1 LGDVTWEWRRLHD
14 EELDNLYFSLKVIR
28 VMKSIKVRWAGHVA
42 CMGER
47 SGADRVSVG
56 KPEGRRPL
64 GRLMHRW
71 DDIKMNLQEME
82 WKHGLN

>member
-1 LGDVTWEWRRLHD
+1 MGDVTREWRRLHD
-14 EELDNLYFSLKVIR
+14 EELDSLYFSRKVLR

-42 CMGER
+42 CIGER
-47 SGADRVSVG
+47 SGAYRVSVG

-71 DDIKMNLQEME
+71 DDIKMNLQEMG